1 MQPIKPAE
9 LHMTWSSVVSNGLML
24 DEEDLEV
31 KAKFIPLWCL

>member
-9 LHMTWSSVVSNGLML
+9 LNMTWSSVARNGLML

-31 KAKFIPLWCL
+31 KSKFIPLWCL